1 MGGAMTS
8 SNHEEYKNMV
18 LAFRMTELQNLM
30 VFAGRSKT
38 GRKTDLQVPLP
49 LVQHLFS
56 LSHLKILSLSS
67 TAYKGVPPTPIT
79 TRHPRPAAQT
89 SNLQDQH
96 TALLLLLHSRHH
108 LHWQVTK

>member
-38 GRKTDLQVPLP
+38 GRKTDLQV
-49 LVQHLFS
+49 
-56 LSHLKILSLSS
+56 
-67 TAYKGVPPTPIT
+67 TE
-79 TRHPRPAAQT
+79 
-89 SNLQDQH
+89 
-96 TALLLLLHSRHH
+96 
-108 LHWQVTK
+108 

>member
-1 MGGAMTS
+1 
-8 SNHEEYKNMV
+8 MV

-38 GRKTDLQVPLP
+38 GRKTDLQVTFP

-56 LSHLKILSLSS
+56 LSHLNILSLSS

-79 TRHPRPAAQT
+79 TRHPGPATPPAPPPPPGQGRRPLQAQHYRH
-89 SNLQDQH
+89 QH
-96 TALLLLLHSRHH
+96 
-108 LHWQVTK
+108 